1 MTVNNSETTH
11 KLINADSRNLSVI
24 PDQSIDLIVT
34 SPPYPMIQMW
44 DDQFGLMNKEI
55 STSLREL
62 DGIHAF
68 ELMHQELDKVWDES
82 YRVLKEGSF
91 ACINIGDATRT
102 IGSVFRLYSN
112 HSRIVS
118 YLSKLGFD
126 ILPMILWRKQTNS
139 PNKFMGSGMLP
150 AGAYVTL
157 EHEYII
163 IARKGGKKTF
173 KTPDEKKRRMNSSFF
188 WEERNL
194 WFSDLWDFKGV
205 SQILNIKNL
214 RERSAAYPFELAY
227 RLINMYSLY
236 EDVVLDPFLGTG
248 TTSFAGLSSGRNT
261 IGIEIDAEFI
271 PLIKN
276 GISEYLSKAN
286 LRLLERIENHREFV
300 KLRTEK
306 KGDLK
311 YSNIPHRFNVM
322 TKQETKL
329 ILKKVVDIQPKTEN
343 SFITTY
349 EEIGELSDGVS
360 KERLEEEYDM
370 ASVKQTSL
378 MF

>member
-1 MTVNNSETTH
+1 MIVNNSKTTH
-11 KLINADSRNLSVI
+11 KLINADSRNLSII
-24 PDQSIDLIVT
+24 PDESIDLIVT

-44 DDQFGLMNKEI
+44 DDQFGLMNSEI
-55 STSLREL
+55 STSLRDL
-62 DGIHAF
+62 DGNSAF
-68 ELMHQELDKVWDES
+68 ELMHQELDKVWKES
-82 YRVLKEGSF
+82 YRVLKQGSF
-91 ACINIGDATRT
+91 ACVNIGDATRT
-102 IGSVFRLYSN
+102 VGSIFRLYSN

-173 KTPDEKKRRMNSSFF
+173 KTAGEKTRRMNSSFF
-188 WEERNL
+188 WEERNQ
-194 WFSDLWDFKGV
+194 WFSDLWDFKGA

-214 RERSAAYPFELAY
+214 RERSAAFPFELAY

-236 EDVVLDPFLGTG
+236 DDVVLDPFLGTG
-248 TTSFAGLSSGRNT
+248 TSSFAGISSGRNT
-261 IGIEIDAEFI
+261 IGIEIDPEFI
-271 PLIKN
+271 SYIKN
-276 GISEYLSKAN
+276 EIPEYLSRAN

-300 KLRTEK
+300 KSRTEE
-306 KGDLK
+306 KGNLK
-311 YSNIPHRFNVM
+311 YTNTPHRFNVM

-329 ILKKVVDIQPKTEN
+329 ILKKVVDIRPKAEN
-343 SFITTY
+343 SFVTTY
-349 EEIGELSDGVS
+349 EEIGKSGDGGS
-360 KERLEEEYDM
+360 KERLEEEYEM
-370 ASVKQTSL
+370 ANVKQTAL